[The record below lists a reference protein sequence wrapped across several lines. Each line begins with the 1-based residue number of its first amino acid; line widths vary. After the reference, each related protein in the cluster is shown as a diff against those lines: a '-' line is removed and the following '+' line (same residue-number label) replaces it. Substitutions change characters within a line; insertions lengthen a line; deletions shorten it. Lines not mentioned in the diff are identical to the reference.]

1 MWVYWKNSRADGSVD
16 SGRFWWRKDGQDAI
30 TLVNHLVHIG
40 GDLDLLRRMQTR
52 ILEAYRMDR
61 GISHT
66 DFYQDTADG
75 GYLRVKAKKKLT
87 AMSGK
92 RRVAAGG

>member
-1 MWVYWKNSRADGSVD
+1 MN
-16 SGRFWWRKDGQDAI
+16 AI

-40 GDLDLLRRMQTR
+40 GDLDLLRRIQTR
-52 ILEAYRMDR
+52 LLETYRQERNID
-61 GISHT
+61 HT